1 MNNAFPTSAMGH
13 HQKSYGS
20 STNSSDAAKNN
31 IPDLFQ
37 KHHDNDVSDSIT
49 EDDLKDTILNF
60 FITGNIPFNQM
71 DSPHFQKIISM
82 IRIKG
87 K

>member
-1 MNNAFPTSAMGH
+1 VNNAFPTSTMGC
-13 HQKSYGS
+13 HQKSCGS

-37 KHHDNDVSDSIT
+37 KHRDNDAGDSTT
-49 EDDLKDTILNF
+49 EDDLKDAVLDF
-60 FITGNIPFNQM
+60 FIARNIPFNQV

>member
-1 MNNAFPTSAMGH
+1 MGH
-13 HQKSYGS
+13 HQKSYDS

-31 IPDLFQ
+31 IPDLFR
-37 KHHDNDVSDSIT
+37 KHHDNNADDSTT
-49 EDDLKDTILNF
+49 ENDFKDAVLNF
-60 FITGNIPFNQM
+60 FITRNIPFNQVG
-71 DSPHFQKIISM
+71 SPHFQKIISM

>member
-1 MNNAFPTSAMGH
+1 MSC
-13 HQKSYGS
+13 HQKSCDS

-37 KHHDNDVSDSIT
+37 KHHDNDASDSTT
-49 EDDLKDTILNF
+49 EDDLKDAVLNF
-60 FITGNIPFNQM
+60 FIARNIPFNQV